1 MKEKWKKILN
11 YETVSYVIA
20 GVLTTAVDY
29 IVFALVNEGMQRS
42 GHFSENTAIM
52 TATALAWFCAV
63 VFAYV
68 TNKLLVFRNYRF
80 APSYLAK
87 EAAGFFAARLISGII
102 TILLMW
108 IMTDLGSINEYIAKI
123 LTSAF
128 NLAFNY
134 VASKLWIFKKAEK
147 NER

>member
-52 TATALAWFCAV
+52 TATVLAWFCAV
-63 VFAYV
+63 VFAYI

-108 IMTDLGSINEYIAKI
+108 VMTDLGSINEYIAKI

-128 NLAFNY
+128 NLVFNY